1 MSREP
6 LFSQLPAPR
15 QDLVRLCQSTNYGE
29 VINVAVRDREP
40 ILYDPQCIVL
50 VDVKL
55 DSEQRSRQQSD
66 QSDFVLSAEV
76 VRLMVLLDMIQ
87 NGIISK
93 LEVRAGIPRRVI
105 WERRTEEFRVV
116 ST

>member
-1 MSREP
+1 
-6 LFSQLPAPR
+6 
-15 QDLVRLCQSTNYGE
+15 
-29 VINVAVRDREP
+29 
-40 ILYDPQCIVL
+40 VL

-76 VRLMVLLDMIQ
+76 IRLMVLLDMIQ
-87 NGIISK
+87 NGMISK
-93 LEVRAGIPRRVI
+93 LEVRAGIPRRAI
-105 WERRTEEFRVV
+105 WEKRTEEFRVV